1 MPAAPCFVRRKNQD
15 ATVDSICDVCYQTI
29 ANAREEGDLAEA
41 EHDQRCDP
49 NAALDRLTFARH
61 VTY

>member
-1 MPAAPCFVRRKNQD
+1 VRRKNQD

-41 EHDQRCDP
+41 EHDHRCDP